1 MSKLLNESSAQSESP
16 FIAGRAQSSGPARAN
31 YTIMLAGLYAELF
44 RRFPTPA
51 TLTRW
56 ADLEEEISDL

>member
-1 MSKLLNESSAQSESP
+1 MKN
-16 FIAGRAQSSGPARAN
+16 RRV
-31 YTIMLAGLYAELF
+31 YTIMLAGLYAQLF

-56 ADLEEEISDL
+56 ADLEEEISNV

>member
-1 MSKLLNESSAQSESP
+1 MDTQRLPRHPLRNLP
-16 FIAGRAQSSGPARAN
+16 GRDTVKNRRN
-31 YTIMLAGLYAELF
+31 YTIMLAGLYAQLF

-56 ADLEEEISDL
+56 ADLEEEVSNL

>member
-1 MSKLLNESSAQSESP
+1 MKN
-16 FIAGRAQSSGPARAN
+16 RRN
-31 YTIMLAGLYAELF
+31 YTIMLAGLYAQLF

-56 ADLEEEISDL
+56 ADLEEEVVNL